1 MQFGVFGTGMVGQA
15 LASKLVSLGD
25 RVMMGARNSDNEKA
39 VAWTRAMGALA
50 SQGSF
55 ADAAR
60 FGEMVLN
67 ATSGTV
73 SLEVLNRV
81 GADNLSGKILIDV
94 SNPLDFSAGMPP
106 TLTICNTESL
116 GEQIQ
121 SAFPSTRVVKALN
134 TVNAEVMVNPSLV
147 PGAHNVFMCGNDA
160 QAKTESPL
168 CWNALGGRLRVSSTL
183 GTSPAHG
190 VRRCTCRCGYGSGE
204 WSGLVTSTSRWSVPE
219 SMLNRKVRRHRIV
232 NGQISEYRK
241 DSATM
246 ALQLQG
252 KMKHGL
258 SKTKTQSLAAADELP
273 SC

>member
-25 RVMMGARNSDNEKA
+25 RVMIGARNRGNEKA
-39 VAWTRAMGALA
+39 VTWTKAMGSLA

-73 SLEVLNRV
+73 SLEVLNSA
-81 GADNLSGKILIDV
+81 GAENLNGKILIDV

-121 SAFPSTRVVKALN
+121 SAFPHIRVVKALN
-134 TVNAEVMVNPSLV
+134 TMNAEVMVNPSLV
-147 PGAHNVFMCGNDA
+147 PGAHNVFICGNDA
-160 QAKTESPL
+160 QAKTQVAALLERFGWPSASILDLGDISSARGTEMYVPL
-168 CWNALGGRLRVSSTL
+168 WLRLWGVVGTGHFNIRV
-183 GTSPAHG
+183 
-190 VRRCTCRCGYGSGE
+190 V
-204 WSGLVTSTSRWSVPE
+204 
-219 SMLNRKVRRHRIV
+219 
-232 NGQISEYRK
+232 
-241 DSATM
+241 SA
-246 ALQLQG
+246 
-252 KMKHGL
+252 
-258 SKTKTQSLAAADELP
+258 
-273 SC
+273 